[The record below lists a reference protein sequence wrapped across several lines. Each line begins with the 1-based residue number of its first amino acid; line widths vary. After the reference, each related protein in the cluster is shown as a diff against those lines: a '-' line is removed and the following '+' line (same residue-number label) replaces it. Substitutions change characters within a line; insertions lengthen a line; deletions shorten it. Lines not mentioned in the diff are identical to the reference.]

1 MQNNSEMFASLRD
14 ILCGKAP
21 TAVFQPI
28 IAINT
33 GAIIGY
39 EGLIRGPSD
48 SALHAPLSLFKV
60 ARQCGFALEI
70 EQICREVTLQRFVE
84 LSLPGKLFLNVSPE
98 CLTHPIT
105 GNDDTIGFMQRIG
118 LNPERV
124 IIELT
129 ESQPTYDYAVLRE
142 AVLHYRAVGFEIAI
156 DDLGEGFSSL
166 RLWSELRPE
175 YVKIDMHFIQ
185 GINLDPVKLHF
196 VQSIQSIA
204 ENSGSRVIA
213 EGIET
218 KGELMVLRD
227 IGIPFGQGF
236 LIARPNAAPAR
247 VISLEATKTL
257 ERPDITVYPRKIDL
271 TTRVL
276 AKKLAKEVAAVSP
289 STLNEEIYQLLENDP
304 SLAAIPVVN
313 EGIPVGLINRYMLI
327 DGFARPYHRELFGR
341 KSCTTFMN
349 PTPLLVDKELSIQ
362 DLSHLIVEEGRHYLA
377 DGFIITDGGHYM
389 GYGTGQDLMREITQ
403 LQISAARYA
412 NPLTMLP
419 GNVPIYEHIDRL
431 LQRKTK
437 FCACYCDLDHFKPFN
452 DAYGYRKGDDV
463 IQLTAQILSEICDPE
478 LDFIGHIGGDD
489 FVCLFQSA
497 DWEQRCRLALD
508 KFEKSIPVHL
518 KPNHVMDGGYT
529 SLNRQGQSVFH
540 PLVSLSIG
548 AVMIE
553 PGVVSSHQEIS
564 IMTTDAKKQAK
575 NLLGNSLFIERRN
588 YLKENPAPILIDD

>member
-1 MQNNSEMFASLRD
+1 MQDSNDMFTSLRD

-33 GAIIGY
+33 GEIIGY
-39 EGLIRGPSD
+39 EGLIRGPSN

-84 LSLPGKLFLNVSPE
+84 LNLPGKLFLNVSPE
-98 CLTHPIT
+98 CLTHPNS
-105 GNDDTIGFMQRIG
+105 GNDETISFIQRIG
-118 LNPERV
+118 LSPERL

-129 ESQPTYDYAVLRE
+129 ESQPTYDYTVLRE
-142 AVLHYRAVGFEIAI
+142 AVLHYRSVGFQIAI

-204 ENSGSRVIA
+204 ENSGSRVVA

-218 KGELMVLRD
+218 NGELMVLRD
-227 IGIPFGQGF
+227 LGIPFGQGF

-247 VISLEATKTL
+247 VISLEAAKIL
-257 ERPDITVYPRKIDL
+257 ERPGITVYPQKIDL
-271 TTRVL
+271 ATRVFV
-276 AKKLAKEVAAVSP
+276 KKLAKEIPAVSP
-289 STLNEEIYQLLENDP
+289 ATLNDEIYLRFESDP
-304 SLAAIPVVN
+304 SLVAVPVVDD
-313 EGIPVGLINRYMLI
+313 GLPVGLINRAMLI
-327 DGFARPYHRELFGR
+327 DRFARPFRRELYGR
-341 KSCTTFMN
+341 KSCTMFMN
-349 PTPLLVDKELSIQ
+349 PKPLRVDKDLSIQ
-362 DLSHLIVEEGRHYLA
+362 ELSHLIVEEGQHYLA
-377 DGFIITDGGHYM
+377 DGFIITDRGHYL

-431 LQRKTK
+431 LQSKIE

-452 DAYGYRKGDDV
+452 DLYGYRKGDDI
-463 IQLTAQILSEICDPE
+463 IQLTAQILSEVCDPE
-478 LDFIGHIGGDD
+478 IDFLGHIGGDD

-497 DWEQRCRLALD
+497 DWEHRCRLTLA
-508 KFEKSIPVHL
+508 KFAESIATFFKL
-518 KPNHVMDGGYT
+518 NHVMDGGYT
-529 SLNRQGQSVFH
+529 SLNRQGQRIFH

-548 AVMIE
+548 AVVIE
-553 PGVVSSHQEIS
+553 PGIVSSHQAIS
-564 IMTTDAKKQAK
+564 TLTTDAKKQAK
-575 NLLGNSLFIERRN
+575 NLPGNSLFIERRH
-588 YLKENPAPILIDD
+588 LKENPVPVSIAE

>member
-1 MQNNSEMFASLRD
+1 MQDNSSVFAGLRE

-28 IAINT
+28 IDMSAGEIV
-33 GAIIGY
+33 GY

-48 SALHAPLSLFKV
+48 SALHTPQNLFRA
-60 ARQCGFALEI
+60 ARQCELSLEV
-70 EQICREVTLQRFVE
+70 EQICREITLQRFVD

-98 CLTHPIT
+98 CLTQPNAR
-105 GNDDTIGFMQRIG
+105 NDETISFIKSIG

-129 ESQPTYDYAVLRE
+129 ESQPTYDYSVLRE
-142 AVLHYRAVGFEIAI
+142 AAIYYRSVGFEIAI

-196 VQSIQSIA
+196 VQSIQQIA

-218 KGELMVLRD
+218 SGELMVLRD
-227 IGIPFGQGF
+227 IGVPYGQGY
-236 LIARPNAAPAR
+236 LIARPNANPALA
-247 VISLEATKTL
+247 ISAQAAKVLDHPGIA
-257 ERPDITVYPRKIDL
+257 VYPRGANGGA
-271 TTRVL
+271 RVS
-276 AKKLAKEVAAVSP
+276 AKKLAKEVPTASP
-289 STLNEEIYQLLENDP
+289 DTLNDDIYRQFENQP
-304 SLAAIPVVN
+304 SLHAIPVVKD
-313 EGIPVGLINRYMLI
+313 GIPVGLINRHMLI
-327 DGFARPYHRELFGR
+327 DGFARPFRRELYGR
-341 KSCTTFMN
+341 KSCAMFTN
-349 PTPLLVDKELSIQ
+349 PNPLLVDKEISIQ
-362 DLSHLIVEEGRHYLA
+362 ELSHLIAEEGRHYLA
-377 DGFIITDGGHYM
+377 DGFIITDRGKYL
-389 GYGTGQDLMREITQ
+389 GYGTGHDLMREITQ

-431 LQRKTK
+431 LHSKIQ

-452 DAYGYRKGDDV
+452 DVYGYRKGDDI
-463 IQLTAQILSEICDPE
+463 IQLTAKILSEICDPE
-478 LDFIGHIGGDD
+478 HDFVGHIGGDD

-497 DWEQRCRLALD
+497 DWEHRCRLVLA
-508 KFEKSIPVHL
+508 KFAEAIPTL
-518 KPNHVMDGGYT
+518 FKPKHVIDGGYL
-529 SLNRQGQSVFH
+529 SENRQGQKVFH

-548 AVMIE
+548 AVVVE
-553 PGVVSSHQEIS
+553 PGVFSSHQAIS
-564 IMTTDAKKQAK
+564 TLTTDAKKQAK
-575 NLLGNSLFIERRN
+575 NLPGNSLFIERRN
-588 YLKENPAPILIDD
+588 LKENSACIEE